1 MKKILFSFATLAFL
15 SACSSVSIPCDN
27 PSCSEDPLEKVNR
40 GVFAFNQIL
49 DKAVLKPVSKAY
61 RAITPSGLRSSIGNF
76 FVNLKQPVYAMN
88 SLLQGE
94 PGEAWNTTKRFGTNT
109 FLGFFGFFD
118 PATKMEIPHA
128 PNDFGKT
135 LYTWGVKSSG
145 PYLVLPVLGSST
157 PRDTVGMV
165 GTFMM
170 NPVNWALRDEP
181 ALGWTYWGTELISKR
196 ESVLDLSDSLEESST
211 DFYTTMRSFYL
222 QNRQKELAETDS
234 DDTSSQTGNTYDFD
248 FPTDDE

>member
-1 MKKILFSFATLAFL
+1 MKKIFYTFAVMAFL
-15 SACSSVSIPCDN
+15 SACSSVPSSCDN
-27 PSCSEDPLEKVNR
+27 QSCSEDPFEKVNR

-49 DKAVLKPVSKAY
+49 DKAILKPVSKVY
-61 RAITPSGLRSSIGNF
+61 RALTPSGLRSSVGNF

-94 PGEAWNTTKRFGTNT
+94 PGEAWDMTKRFGANT

-118 PATKMEIPHA
+118 PATKMGIPNSS
-128 PNDFGKT
+128 NDFGKT

-145 PYLVLPVLGSST
+145 PYLVLPILGSST
-157 PRDTVGMV
+157 PRDAVGIA
-165 GTFMM
+165 GTFLM
-170 NPVNWALRDEP
+170 NPVNWALQDDP
-181 ALGWTYWGTELISKR
+181 TLSWSYWGAEIISKR

-222 QNRQKELAETDS
+222 QNRKKELAETDS
-234 DDTSSQTGNTYDFD
+234 DNSSSDMGNTYDFD